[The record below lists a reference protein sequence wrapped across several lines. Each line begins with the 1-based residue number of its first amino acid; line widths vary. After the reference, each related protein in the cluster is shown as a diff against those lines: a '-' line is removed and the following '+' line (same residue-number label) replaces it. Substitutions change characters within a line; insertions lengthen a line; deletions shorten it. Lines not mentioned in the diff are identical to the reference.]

1 LYAQLGRYADLI
13 NTFERHI
20 EATVDRTEK
29 AGLHQ
34 RIGEVYR
41 DKLADSD
48 RAIEAFISVTSIDD
62 DNVAALRALGN
73 LYEQRGEHSSALDS
87 MERLSQLVESSE
99 ERVALYH
106 RMGQLYD
113 AQVGDRRAALESFQR
128 AVSLDPQHLPS
139 LKAMRDIHVA
149 DNDYRAASRVL
160 EQAAEIETAGRPGAD
175 LRVELGLIFDQ
186 QLDEHERA
194 IECFEAA
201 IKLDA
206 DSVGAA
212 RPLVDEY
219 LKQDRHRDAEPL
231 VRMLVRSA
239 EVKDPQE
246 KQRFWFLYGQVADK
260 LGDDETSVK
269 AYGEAFGLDSQ
280 DLASLTGLA
289 AACFRRKDWENAH
302 KHYQMLLVHRR
313 DELQPEQ
320 ITDALYRLGVIK
332 REQGELKKALNMFDK
347 ALEEDELHRP
357 TLEALID
364 LHGREKE
371 FEQVIHY
378 KKRLLEC
385 ASDGDERFKLYDE
398 IGELWQ
404 KELKN
409 PVKAIEAFAEASALQ
424 PRSHVMLHKLLQLY
438 TETAQWERTIETIDR
453 IADLEDRP
461 EAKAKYA
468 NAVGVILRDEL
479 KDADAALQRFDQ
491 ALDLDP
497 IGMLK
502 AFEAV
507 NRVLTQR
514 KEWKGL
520 ERAFRKMLHRTTGKG
535 DKTLEFNL
543 WHNLGVIYRDRL
555 RSFESAAEAF
565 GMASR
570 LQPEN
575 MQEHVILAEIYAL
588 VPERLKDAVAEHHM
602 LLREDPYR
610 VDSYRQL
617 YKLYF
622 DSRDYDAAWCV
633 AAALAFLKKADAE
646 QQQFYEQ
653 YRPDGPIRPKAR
665 LTNERWV
672 KDLFHPDEDYVVGK
686 LFEAVTP
693 ALLRMKA
700 QPDKTWQLRKKDLI
714 PDLMNTTVAFART
727 FGFAT
732 QVLSMPLTPRL
743 FVCTD
748 RQGGLAYATTLPPAS
763 VCGSALL
770 SGVNPL
776 EVIFIVGK
784 HLSYYR
790 GEHYIRAMFQ
800 TKDEL
805 KLVLAASMQIAGV
818 EINDPHVD
826 QLAKQIRANMQPAD
840 VELLNSIG
848 KRFVEGG
855 ARTDIKKWMRMVELT
870 GCRTGFLLCNSLEI
884 AARMVQAEPPMG
896 AVELTPKEKIQEL
909 LLFSIS
915 EQYFRLRDAL
925 GIRIAVA

>member
-1 LYAQLGRYADLI
+1 
-13 NTFERHI
+13 
-20 EATVDRTEK
+20 
-29 AGLHQ
+29 
-34 RIGEVYR
+34 
-41 DKLADSD
+41 
-48 RAIEAFISVTSIDD
+48 
-62 DNVAALRALGN
+62 
-73 LYEQRGEHSSALDS
+73 
-87 MERLSQLVESSE
+87 
-99 ERVALYH
+99 
-106 RMGQLYD
+106 
-113 AQVGDRRAALESFQR
+113 
-128 AVSLDPQHLPS
+128 
-139 LKAMRDIHVA
+139 
-149 DNDYRAASRVL
+149 
-160 EQAAEIETAGRPGAD
+160 
-175 LRVELGLIFDQ
+175 
-186 QLDEHERA
+186 
-194 IECFEAA
+194 
-201 IKLDA
+201 
-206 DSVGAA
+206 
-212 RPLVDEY
+212 
-219 LKQDRHRDAEPL
+219 
-231 VRMLVRSA
+231 
-239 EVKDPQE
+239 
-246 KQRFWFLYGQVADK
+246 
-260 LGDDETSVK
+260 
-269 AYGEAFGLDSQ
+269 
-280 DLASLTGLA
+280 
-289 AACFRRKDWENAH
+289 
-302 KHYQMLLVHRR
+302 VHRR
-313 DELQPEQ
+313 DELGPDQ

-347 ALEEDELHRP
+347 ALEENELHRP

-371 FEQVIHY
+371 WEQVIHY

-385 ASDGDERFKLYDE
+385 AEDADERFRLYDE
-398 IGELWQ
+398 IGDLWQ
-404 KELKN
+404 KELTNAAKGL
-409 PVKAIEAFAEASALQ
+409 EAFAEASALQ
-424 PRSHVMLHKLLQLY
+424 PRNHVMLHKLLQLY

-453 IADLEDRP
+453 ISDLEERP

-479 KDADAALQRFDQ
+479 KDAEAGLLRFDQ

-497 IGMLK
+497 VGMLK
-502 AFEAV
+502 AFEAI
-507 NRVLTQR
+507 NRVLTH
-514 KEWKGL
+514 KKDWKGL
-520 ERAFRKMLHRTTGKG
+520 ERAFRKMLHRVTGKN
-535 DKTLEFNL
+535 DRALEFNL

-588 VPERLKDAVAEHHM
+588 VPERLKDAVAEHQI

-622 DSRDYDAAWCV
+622 DAREYDGAWCV
-633 AAALAFLKKADAE
+633 AAALSFLKKAEAE
-646 QQQFYEQ
+646 HSQFYEQ
-653 YRPDGPIRPKAR
+653 YKPDGPIRPKAR

-732 QVLSMPLTPRL
+732 QVLSLPLTPRL
-743 FVCTD
+743 FVCPD

-790 GEHYIRAMFQ
+790 GEHFIRAMFQ

-805 KLVLAASMQIAGV
+805 KLVLAAGMQIAGV

-826 QLAKQIRANMQPAD
+826 ALAKQIRANMQPAD
-840 VELLNSIG
+840 LELLNSIG
-848 KRFVEGG
+848 KKFVEAG
-855 ARTDIKKWMRMVELT
+855 ARTDIKRWIRMVELT
-870 GCRTGFLLCNSLEI
+870 GSRAGFLLCNSLEI
-884 AARMVQAEPPMG
+884 AARMVQAEPPIG
-896 AVELTPKEKIQEL
+896 AIELTPKEKIEEL
-909 LLFSIS
+909 LLFSVS
-915 EQYFRLRDAL
+915 DNYFRLRESL
-925 GIRIAVA
+925 GLKISVG